1 MGTMMTRVPLRRRSA
16 GYSLDEAACIGKAIR
31 ECHGAIACPRCGDAL
46 RHTVG
51 TDGLESVWLLRCDAC
66 QRSVVIRNSQK
77 HVGPVART
85 AS

>member
-1 MGTMMTRVPLRRRSA
+1 MTRVSLRRRSV
-16 GYSLDEAACIGKAIR
+16 GYSLDEAARIGKAIR
-31 ECHGAIACPRCGDAL
+31 ERHSAIACPSCGDVL

-51 TDGLESVWLLRCDAC
+51 TDGAQAVWLLRCEAC

-77 HVGPVART
+77 HVGPAARR